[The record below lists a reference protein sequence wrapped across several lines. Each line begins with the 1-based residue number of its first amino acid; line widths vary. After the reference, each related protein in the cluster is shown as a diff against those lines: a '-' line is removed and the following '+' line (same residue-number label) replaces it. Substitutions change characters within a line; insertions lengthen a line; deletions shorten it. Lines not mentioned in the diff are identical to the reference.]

1 MLYLRHRTTYTK
13 GKILK
18 LNEGNNKV
26 EVVGSTGSSNFSI
39 AMNGKAFRV
48 LSDTLYQNK
57 IGSIVREISC
67 NAYDAHVMAGKPE
80 APFEI
85 HLPDAFEPWFSVKDY
100 GIGLTR
106 EAIQTVFTKY
116 FESTK
121 DSSNDVIGAFGL
133 GAKTPFSYTD
143 QFTITSIV
151 NNEKIVYSAYIGE
164 SGVPCVDEMM
174 SSATNEPNGV
184 EINLSVKR
192 DDYRNFANEVR
203 TQLRFFKVKPIIK
216 NGSVTFDLF
225 DVEASGDGY
234 IVYRDGYGAKGTFI
248 VQGNVGYPLSLTNL
262 QSKISTDEYNFA
274 VEFARGN
281 TILEFN
287 IGEIGVTASREAIEY
302 DDNTCKNIEVRLK
315 KVREQMK
322 VALDEKAKEFTNEW
336 DRHAYLN
343 SMSALQKNIY
353 GVNNIHNYFSIK
365 NVMYKDVVRED
376 GSIDKVTDVYL
387 EVSSR
392 YSKKP
397 KYSRSVDVRIVPT
410 NQIRFIIKD
419 ITVNQTKRLNQFY
432 ENNSTVSAVYILT
445 ALDNNHQA
453 LKDKLSK
460 ALGGC
465 TSIMMM
471 SDIVLPKAVRK
482 NYSRT
487 GPTVK
492 YMKYEDG
499 SFVKMFDKLVELK
512 DEVLYK
518 EVGRLSD
525 NPRGYE
531 DFDHYE
537 LINALSDNDVPD
549 LVLVRSSD
557 LNKIKDKPNFKP
569 LAEYVKNESVK
580 FDTTEVRK
588 NFVRNRLYTQH
599 IGYVVS
605 SNLRNL
611 LDDVD
616 KFGLDTDV
624 QIFWKKLKENYEK
637 TNEVDNRVYLL
648 LNYYQ
653 NVELNQKVLKMKEK
667 LERKFAKFTKKYP
680 VLKWASSYNSP
691 ITSEEFKDTLSAFAL
706 LYKDF
711 KIEV

>member
-1 MLYLRHRTTYTK
+1 M
-13 GKILK
+13 K

-80 APFEI
+80 VPFEI

-151 NNEKIVYSAYIGE
+151 NNEKIVYSAYIGD
-164 SGVPCVDEMM
+164 SGVPCVDEML
-174 SSATNEPNGV
+174 SSATAEPNGV

-216 NGSVTFDLF
+216 NGNVIFNQFDI
-225 DVEASGDGY
+225 EASGDGY
-234 IVYRDGYGAKGTFI
+234 VVYRDGHGAKGTFI

-302 DDNTCKNIEVRLK
+302 DNNTCKNIEARLK

-322 VALDEKAKEFTNEW
+322 VALDEKAKEFTNDW

-365 NVMYKDVVRED
+365 NLMHKDVVLPD

-387 EVSSR
+387 ELSSR
-392 YSKKP
+392 YCKKP
-397 KYSRSVDVRIVPT
+397 RYSRGYDIRIHPAHQV
-410 NQIRFIIKD
+410 RFIIKD
-419 ITVNQTKRLNQFY
+419 ITVNQTKRLNHLY
-432 ENNSTVSAVYILT
+432 ENNNNVSSVYILT
-445 ALDNNHQA
+445 AVNNDHQA

-460 ALGGC
+460 AVGGC
-465 TSIMMM
+465 TSIIMM
-471 SDIVLPKAVRK
+471 SDIVLPKTIRK

-499 SFVKMFDKLVELK
+499 EFIKVFDKLVELK
-512 DEVLYK
+512 DNVLYK
-518 EVGRLSD
+518 EVSRLSD
-525 NPRGYE
+525 NPKDDD
-531 DFDHYE
+531 DFVDYE
-537 LINALSDNDVPD
+537 LINALSGNVPD

-557 LNKIKDKPNFKP
+557 LDKIKDKPNFK
-569 LAEYVKNESVK
+569 LLSEYVKNESLK
-580 FDTTEVRK
+580 FDTVESRK
-588 NFVRNRLYTQH
+588 NFVRNRLYNQH

-611 LDDVD
+611 LEDAD
-616 KFGLDTDV
+616 KLGSNTDI
-624 QIFWKKLKENYEK
+624 QIFWKKVKENYEK
-637 TNEVDNRVYLL
+637 TNNIDNRIYLL
-648 LNYYQ
+648 LNYHA
-653 NVELNQKVLKMKEK
+653 NVSLNQKILKMKEK

-691 ITSEEFKDTLSAFAL
+691 VTPEEFKDALNAFAL
-706 LYKDF
+706 LHKDVE
-711 KIEV
+711 IVV